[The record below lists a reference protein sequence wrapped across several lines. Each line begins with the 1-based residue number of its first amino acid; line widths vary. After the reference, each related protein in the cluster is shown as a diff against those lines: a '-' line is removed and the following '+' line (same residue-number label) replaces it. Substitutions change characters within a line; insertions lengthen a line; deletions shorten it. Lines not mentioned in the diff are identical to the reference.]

1 MTVHEFGIAESILAA
16 VEGRADGRRIRRARV
31 QVGALLHVAEPSLN
45 DAFSLVAEGTVAEG
59 AHLDLVTIPVRL
71 TCRACGDVSTS
82 VDPYA
87 VCPRCGDSD
96 VDCEGGDDLVL
107 ESIQLAEA
115 THVPGDSRGDRGDS
129 VGSS

>member
-1 MTVHEFGIAESILAA
+1 MHEYGIAESILAA

-31 QVGALLHVAEPSLN
+31 QVGALLRVAEPSIN
-45 DAFSLVAEGTVAEG
+45 DAWALVAEGTVAEG
-59 AHLDLVTIPVRL
+59 ARLDLVTLPVRL
-71 TCRACGDVSTS
+71 TCRACGNTTTS

-87 VCPRCGDSD
+87 VCPACGATD
-96 VDCEGGDDLVL
+96 VDTEGGDDLVL

-115 THVPGDSRGDRGDS
+115 THVPGDSRGDRGDP

>member
-1 MTVHEFGIAESILAA
+1 MHEYGIAESILAA

-31 QVGALLHVAEPSLN
+31 QVGALLRVAEPSIN
-45 DAFSLVAEGTVAEG
+45 DAWALVAEGTVAEG
-59 AHLDLVTIPVRL
+59 ARLDLVTLPVRL
-71 TCRACGDVSTS
+71 TCRACGNTATS

-87 VCPRCGDSD
+87 VCPACGATD
-96 VDCEGGDDLVL
+96 VDTEGGDDLVL

-115 THVPGDSRGDRGDS
+115 THVPGDSRGDRGDP

>member
-1 MTVHEFGIAESILAA
+1 MHEFGIAESILAA

-31 QVGALLHVAEPSLN
+31 QVGALLRVAEPSLN

-59 AHLDLVTIPVRL
+59 ARLDLVTVPVRL
-71 TCRACGDVSTS
+71 TCRACAGTATS

-87 VCPRCGDSD
+87 VCPHCGDTD
-96 VDCEGGDDLVL
+96 VDVEGGDDLVL

-115 THVPGDSRGDRGDS
+115 AHVPGNSRGDRGDPQ
-129 VGSS
+129 GSS

>member
-1 MTVHEFGIAESILAA
+1 VHEYGIAESILAA

-31 QVGALLHVAEPSLN
+31 QVGAMLRVAEPSIN
-45 DAFSLVAEGTVAEG
+45 EAFAMVAAGTVAEG
-59 AHLDLVTIPVRL
+59 ARLDLVTLPVRL
-71 TCRACGDVSTS
+71 TCRACGNTATS

-87 VCPRCGDSD
+87 VCPACGDTD
-96 VDCEGGDDLVL
+96 VDTEGGDDLVL

-115 THVPGDSRGDRGDS
+115 THVPGDSRGDRGDP